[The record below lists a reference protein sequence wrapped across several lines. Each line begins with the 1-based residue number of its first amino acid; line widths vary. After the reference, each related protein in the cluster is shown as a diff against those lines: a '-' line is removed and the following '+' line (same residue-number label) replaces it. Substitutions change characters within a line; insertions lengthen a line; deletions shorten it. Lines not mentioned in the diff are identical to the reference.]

1 MYALRI
7 IKSLLVAT
15 LGGWALLVAYG
26 NVVDYNA
33 NWQFVQHVLAMDT
46 VFPDNPLKSRAI
58 TDPALQKLAYWS
70 IIATEWVMALV
81 CLYGA
86 WRLFRA
92 RGDRRAFV
100 AAKLPATVGI
110 FIVWLLY
117 FVGFVAVG
125 GEWFSMWQSSIWN
138 GQQAAQRF
146 VTSAMFVMIVVLL
159 PEEGDA

>member
-1 MYALRI
+1 VPALRV

-26 NVVDYNA
+26 NIADYDA

-46 VFPDNPLKSRAI
+46 VFPDNPLRSRAI
-58 TDPALQKLAYWS
+58 TDPTLQKIAYWS

-92 RGDRRAFV
+92 REDRRAFL

-110 FIVWLLY
+110 FVVWLL
-117 FVGFVAVG
+117 
-125 GEWFSMWQSSIWN
+125 
-138 GQQAAQRF
+138 
-146 VTSAMFVMIVVLL
+146 
-159 PEEGDA
+159 